1 MAPVGTMP
9 LRDPK
14 SESHVL
20 AAAAAQEST
29 VQILKSVPRRT
40 AEAATPV
47 TPPASSFIEDVD
59 QWVRKY
65 LNLADEVLQSPA
77 DPEADDGAKSAA

>member
-1 MAPVGTMP
+1 MP

-14 SESHVL
+14 PESHVL

-29 VQILKSVPRRT
+29 MQILKAVRPR
-40 AEAATPV
+40 EAQTED
-47 TPPASSFIEDVD
+47 PPKAQAPSFIEDVEL
-59 QWVRKY
+59 WVKKY

-77 DPEADDGAKSAA
+77 PESEIKKPAA

>member
-1 MAPVGTMP
+1 MP

-14 SESHVL
+14 PESHVM

-29 VQILKSVPRRT
+29 VKILSSVRPK
-40 AEAATPV
+40 AAQADNPAQPV
-47 TPPASSFIEDVD
+47 KSSFIEDVE
-59 QWVRKY
+59 QWVQKY

-77 DPEADDGAKSAA
+77 EPEPKNPAA